1 MQICRS
7 KQSMRDCVAEWR
19 ASGRRVALVP
29 TMGALHRGHLALC
42 RHARDWLDARGGG
55 RLVTSVF
62 VNPTQFGPNEDLA
75 TYPRDEEGDLRLL
88 RDIGADAAFLPSV
101 QDIYRPGAQTV
112 VEVTRLSRIL
122 TGKLRPGHFRGVT
135 TVVSKLFNIIG
146 PDAAAFGEKDYQQ
159 LTVIRQMVADLD
171 MPVQIIGVPTVRE
184 ADGLAMSSRNLRLTP
199 QDRAAAPILCQA
211 LNRAEQM
218 IATGATLPATLQELR
233 RHLATEPR
241 AEICSIDIRDADDL
255 SRITTIRQPVVIL
268 LTVRFGTVMLIDQR
282 VACP

>member
-1 MQICRS
+1 MQICRN
-7 KQSMRDCVAEWR
+7 KQAMRDCVAQWR
-19 ASGRRVALVP
+19 ASGQHVALVP
-29 TMGALHRGHLALC
+29 TMGALHQGHMALC
-42 RHARDWLDARGGG
+42 RQARDWLDARGGG

-75 TYPRDEEGDLRLL
+75 TYPRDEDGDLRLL
-88 RDIGADAAFLPSV
+88 RDAGVDAAFLPSV

-112 VEVTRLSRIL
+112 VEVTGLSR
-122 TGKLRPGHFRGVT
+122 KLIGRQRPGHFRGVA

-171 MPVQIIGVPTVRE
+171 IPVQIIGVPTVRE

-199 QDRAAAPILCQA
+199 QDRAAAPVLCQA
-211 LNRAEQM
+211 LDRGEQM
-218 IATGATLPATLQELR
+218 IATGASLAATLQELR
-233 RHLATEPR
+233 RIISAEPR
-241 AEICSIDIRDADDL
+241 AELCSVDIRDAADL
-255 SRITTIRQPVVIL
+255 SRVTSIRGPVVIL
-268 LTVRFGTVMLIDQR
+268 LAARFGTVMLIDQR